1 MKLLLAAIECHR
13 FLSMHSSRF
22 KSNMTKLRKE
32 PGRRLKNRGIT
43 KGSIERSQRRK
54 MHRVGGDVLQNEL
67 CLLVLNVK
75 NDWKSRHQQS
85 ADARLRIV
93 C

>member
-1 MKLLLAAIECHR
+1 
-13 FLSMHSSRF
+13 
-22 KSNMTKLRKE
+22 MTKLRKE
-32 PGRRLKNRGIT
+32 PGRRLKKRGIT

-67 CLLVLNVK
+67 CLLVLNV
-75 NDWKSRHQQS
+75 NEDWKSRHQQS

-93 C
+93 CILVQYDPCLAQVFVVIDAVMVVGC